1 MVSSRW
7 IRIAGF
13 AVAAVAISACSGI
26 KEDLGLAKR
35 APDEFTVVKRPPLS
49 MPPDFALRP
58 PRPGERGPEAA
69 EMRQQARE
77 SLIGSTSGGMT
88 PGGMT
93 SGGMT
98 SVATAP
104 SAGAAPSA
112 SGPGGFGASDP
123 LAGTGFAIARDDA
136 PMGAPAAPA
145 QPSRTGARASYGEM
159 ALLDRAGVDESNP
172 QIRQLVD
179 QESAQIA
186 ADEDTLVDRLM
197 FWRDRPPAGEVVD
210 APAETRRLREN
221 AALGRAPTE
230 GTTPTIERKA
240 EGRGISLF

>member
-1 MVSSRW
+1 LVSSRW

-13 AVAAVAISACSGI
+13 AVAAVAISGCGGI
-26 KEDLGLAKR
+26 KEDLGLAKK

-58 PRPGERGPEAA
+58 PRPGERGPEST

-77 SLIGSTSGGMT
+77 SLIGSGAGG
-88 PGGMT
+88 
-93 SGGMT
+93 
-98 SVATAP
+98 
-104 SAGAAPSA
+104 AGAVAAAPAGMSA
-112 SGPGGFGASDP
+112 SGSDTGGFGSSDS
-123 LAGTGFAIARDDA
+123 LAGTGFAVATDDA

-145 QPSRTGARASYGEM
+145 QPARTGGRASYGEM
-159 ALLDRAGVDESNP
+159 ALLDRAGVQESNP

-179 QESAQIA
+179 QETAQLA

-197 FWRDRPPAGEVVD
+197 FWRERPPAGEVVD
-210 APAETRRLREN
+210 APAESRRLREN